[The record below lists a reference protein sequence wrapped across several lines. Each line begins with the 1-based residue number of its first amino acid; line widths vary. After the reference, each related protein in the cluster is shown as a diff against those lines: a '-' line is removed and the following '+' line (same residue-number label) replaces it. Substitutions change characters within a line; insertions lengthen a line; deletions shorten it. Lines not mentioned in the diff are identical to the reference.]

1 MRMKSVAPLLYAAG
15 VFSAS
20 VVCAG
25 SLKAE
30 PLPLSHGTYVQADLA
45 CEGAP
50 FAALRTYDGQGLGG
64 PHDSKCVSKIIDA
77 HGRTYKI
84 ATSCAAAGDGSPVA
98 PTTAFET
105 VFVQSR
111 RSFKIAD
118 ASPGEG
124 GVSYKLCPGSR

>member
-1 MRMKSVAPLLYAAG
+1 MKSGAPLLYAAG

-20 VVCAG
+20 VACAG

-30 PLPLSHGTYVQADLA
+30 PLPLSHGSYVQADLA

-50 FAALRTYDGQGLGG
+50 LAALRTYDGQGLGG
-64 PHDSKCVSKIIDA
+64 PHDSKCVSKIVDA
-77 HGRTYKI
+77 HGKTYTI

-98 PTTAFET
+98 PTTTSET

-118 ASPGEG
+118 GSSGDQG
-124 GVSYKLCPGSR
+124 GVSYKLCPGSK